1 MNAALDSVVAA
12 TYTESG
18 YSADRL
24 RNGVTEEKAWSNWRS
39 GTKNPAD
46 TITFTLP
53 KIRDL
58 TRVAVHSYRD
68 GEGGIA
74 KSLKVQVRTADGAWV
89 DASGEV
95 EVTDPRTEVVLNP
108 SPPATA
114 VRVVLTA
121 RPSGYLTLGEIEV
134 LAKSAAV

>member
-1 MNAALDSVVAA
+1 M
-12 TYTESG
+12 
-18 YSADRL
+18 
-24 RNGVTEEKAWSNWRS
+24 TEEKAWSNWRS
-39 GTKNPAD
+39 GTKNPAG

-68 GEGGIA
+68 GEGSVA
-74 KSLKVQVRTADGAWV
+74 KSLKVQLRSVDGAWI

-95 EVTDPRTEVVLNP
+95 EVTALRTEVVLNP

-134 LAKSAAV
+134 LAKAPTP